1 MGEGKLEMRNEKLV
15 MESAEA
21 NGLRANEP
29 NEPNEPN
36 GANGANGEKT
46 DRF

>member
-1 MGEGKLEMRNEKLV
+1 

-36 GANGANGEKT
+36 GANEPIGS